1 MTAKNLLRTGLAAVA
16 MVVMGTGC
24 VAAGGSA
31 FATKQTGG
39 ASHYDERS
47 VIAFP
52 GSRSSKGCAHR
63 TLPAGTVVK
72 VRYQGRY
79 TTCVVDDRGPYV
91 SGRILDLQP
100 DQFDDLAPLSKG
112 VLSGIEISW

>member
-1 MTAKNLLRTGLAAVA
+1 MTTKNVVRTGIAALV
-16 MVVMGTGC
+16 MIVMGTGC
-24 VAAGGSA
+24 VAAGGSS
-31 FATKQTGG
+31 FAAKQSGG

-52 GSRSSKGCAHR
+52 KARSSKGCAHR

-72 VRYQGRY
+72 VRYNGKA

-100 DQFDDLAPLSKG
+100 AQFDDLAPLSKG
-112 VLSGIEISW
+112 VLNGIEISW